1 LAERRASLLHFLSKE
16 HTKVKI
22 VKIMKY
28 TSLLINKKILQLF
41 DENNI
46 DN

>member
-1 LAERRASLLHFLSKE
+1 LHFLSKE

-28 TSLLINKKILQLF
+28 TSLLIKKKNLKLL
-41 DENNI
+41 DETIN